1 VRYYHKTTKGVTN
14 MRNDAEFWFG
24 MGAGMAA
31 GAMLGMMMPFEK
43 NSMKTHVGKSIQKLG
58 VAVDHTVDN
67 LVSNMR

>member
-1 VRYYHKTTKGVTN
+1 M
-14 MRNDAEFWFG
+14 MRNNAGFWFG

-31 GAMLGMMMPFEK
+31 GAVVGMMVLPHGK
-43 NSMKTHVGKSIQKLG
+43 RTMKTQVGKGIQKLG

>member
-1 VRYYHKTTKGVTN
+1 

-24 MGAGMAA
+24 MGAGLTA
-31 GAMLGMMMPFEK
+31 GLVLGLMMPCGK
-43 NSMKTHVGKSIQKLG
+43 KSMKTQIGKHIQNLG

>member
-1 VRYYHKTTKGVTN
+1 

-24 MGAGMAA
+24 MGAGMVA
-31 GAMLGMMMPFEK
+31 GVFLGTMMPYGK
-43 NSMKTHVGKSIQKLG
+43 KSMKTHVGKSIQKLG

>member
-1 VRYYHKTTKGVTN
+1 MRYYSKTIKGVTS

-31 GAMLGMMMPFEK
+31 GVLLGMMMPCGK
-43 NSMKTHVGKSIQKLG
+43 NSMKTQVGKSIQKLG
-58 VAVDHTVDN
+58 IAVDHTVDN